1 VNPVRGVGLKYIRQV
16 ERGANRRGRKNAEDG
31 KAVEVELHRKNELD

>member
-1 VNPVRGVGLKYIRQV
+1 LKYIRQV
-16 ERGANRRGRKNAEDG
+16 ERGANRRGRENAEDG